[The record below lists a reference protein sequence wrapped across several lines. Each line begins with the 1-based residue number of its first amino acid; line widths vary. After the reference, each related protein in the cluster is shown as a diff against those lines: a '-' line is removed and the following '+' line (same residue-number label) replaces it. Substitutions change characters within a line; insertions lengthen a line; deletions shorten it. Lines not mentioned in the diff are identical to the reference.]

1 MPLYDEYLEQLKS
14 DVADLMNTGGRLG
27 GAATGAM
34 FLEQFTGGLPWAHL
48 DIAATAWVDEAKPWQ
63 PKGASGVGVRT
74 LVELALNS
82 SEWADV
88 Q

>member
-1 MPLYDEYLEQLKS
+1 
-14 DVADLMNTGGRLG
+14 
-27 GAATGAM
+27 M

-82 SEWADV
+82 AEWADV